1 MRIPQ
6 LHIPIIGCIQRATND
21 CCGYKYIFFV
31 CVQCRFLI
39 LCRFI
44 CHTYGYLF
52 FNLVQTIRFVPFSY
66 IENISVI
73 TLALMCVTLTAR
85 FDSITYELTIAVCG
99 DGFIVTEN
107 KIYML
112 RVF

>member
-1 MRIPQ
+1 
-6 LHIPIIGCIQRATND
+6 
-21 CCGYKYIFFV
+21 
-31 CVQCRFLI
+31 
-39 LCRFI
+39 
-44 CHTYGYLF
+44 
-52 FNLVQTIRFVPFSY
+52 
-66 IENISVI
+66 
-73 TLALMCVTLTAR
+73 MCVTLTAR